1 MNMIKAIVM
10 VVTFGMASLALA
22 EGGADRTFARMEAA
36 RASSM
41 QAYQVAQE
49 KSRGSCYR
57 PKPKAPRPRELL
69 SLAYRNVITPE
80 SELCQLSGY
89 CLPQSLCFGES
100 LRGLGELN

>member
-49 KSRGSCYR
+49 KKQRLLL
-57 PKPKAPRPRELL
+57 PPKAKSTPATRAAEL
-69 SLAYRNVITPE
+69 SLQKCNHPGI
-80 SELCQLSGY
+80 
-89 CLPQSLCFGES
+89 
-100 LRGLGELN
+100 